1 MSSEDYNPSL
11 ETLSSTELYVVGI
24 GASAGGLKALEE
36 FFDHLPSDSNAA
48 FVVIQHLSP
57 DFKSLMKE
65 LLERHT
71 AMRVRR
77 VVDGMFLEANT
88 IYLITPQNNLIVRQ
102 RQLYLISRST
112 ATLHPKIN
120 FSIDI
125 FFESLAVEYGDRA
138 IGIIFSGT
146 GSDGTKGLQ
155 AINQAGGITL
165 VQSPE
170 TAEFDGMPQ
179 SAILNSIVD
188 QVLSPRELAESITE
202 IVKTGKSSLSLH
214 LNPEL
219 GINPEQFETIINFF
233 KQYEN
238 LDFSYYKSTTFNRR
252 VLRRC
257 SLSEYDHINDYIN
270 NLETSPEERLKL
282 KEDLMIGVTQFF
294 RDAPAWD
301 DLKTNVLPDL
311 ITQLPE
317 QSEFRVWVAA
327 CSTGEEAYSMGMIID
342 EVCQSLNKN
351 IQVKI
356 FATDIDANALAFA
369 SEGIYPENIVTHVS
383 STRLEKYFIFNS
395 PFFQVSQYLRNML
408 IFAPHNLSINTGFTQ
423 INLISCRNILIY
435 VQPQVQQQI
444 LRVLH
449 SSLKTEGI
457 LFLGYSE
464 TLGDLQTEFITLHE
478 KYKIYKKK
486 RDVRLPLTVQNISSS
501 QPFTRQSPRS
511 KNIQNQQNHSHLILE
526 VAFSAFA
533 KKSHCSCFLVDAD
546 YQLFQIVS
554 DAAQVLEF
562 REGKLSQKIT
572 DLINPSLK
580 IPVSTGLHRSK
591 REHKTISYLDL
602 SYDLNKA
609 SQRVDLEI
617 QFFPRNDQKEE
628 FYMLVITNKQEVQS
642 PSALIDHPQSYH
654 LDQAALQQIQHLEDE
669 LQQTREN
676 LQATNEELETTN
688 EEQQAINEELIA
700 SNEELQSTNEE
711 LYTVNTEYQNQI
723 QKLIELSN
731 DVNNLLQS
739 TDIGVIFLDK
749 SLKIRK
755 FTPAVVLAINLNEVD
770 IDRPLQ
776 HISHNF
782 NCPNFNS
789 LLQQVL
795 THEQPIEQEVKI
807 LTTGDTLLMRIHP
820 YRRENQSC
828 DGLVLSF
835 IKITQIK
842 QYQDEIKRQNAE
854 LENIYANIPVGLCLQ
869 DENWRYLRINKIL
882 ADLNGKSIE
891 EHLGKHPQEVIPG
904 LLDILEPIYRE
915 VQTTGEPV
923 LNIEI
928 QGTTAAQPGIKRDW
942 ITSYYPVQLSSDK
955 IGFGVVVT
963 EVTQLKKA
971 QEALRQSE
979 ARLQY
984 LLNNTPAVIFSC
996 KPKGDYAATYISPNI
1011 KTVLGY
1017 EPEEFLNNPDFWVTN
1032 LHPDD
1037 RDRILTGLPKG
1048 LNEDGFYTHEY
1059 RLRTTENTYRWVSAT
1074 LQVIKDQHNTPLECV
1089 GCLMDITERIVAEE
1103 AWRWSEERFNLV
1115 LKNSP
1120 ITFTTQDCELRYTW
1134 VYNPAPGF
1142 TFEEVVGKLETE
1154 LLPADEAERILAI
1167 KKPVIETGMRNRQE
1181 FFITQNG
1188 QLRYFDMSVEPL
1200 QDSDNHIIGIAT
1212 VAIDITER
1220 KQAELER
1227 QRTQELQR
1235 EKEAAE
1241 SANLAK
1247 SRFLAQ
1253 MSHELRTPL
1262 NAILGFTQL
1271 LQRQPKFS
1279 GEPSEYLNIIHRSG
1293 KNLLGLI
1300 NDILTLS
1307 KVQAGRVSLKIKPFQ
1322 LSILLKTLE
1331 NMFSLQAAKK
1341 GIKFEIKVDANVSQG
1356 LQGDEDKLRQ
1366 VLINLLSNSIKFTS
1380 SGEVSLMI
1388 RSQPVTAEIS
1398 SNYYYLQFE
1407 VRDTGVGIA
1416 ADELEKIFEPF
1427 VQTEAGEKVKQSTGL
1442 GLAIS
1447 REFVELMGGK
1457 ITVESQLKQGSVFR
1471 FTIPLERVQLASIQ
1485 PELLQS
1491 RVIGLSDNQPQYR
1504 ILVAEDRP
1512 DNRHLIVKLLE
1523 TVGFQV
1529 QAATNGL
1536 EAIKLWE
1543 SWSPDLI
1550 WMDMQMPVMDGY
1562 QAIQHIKA
1570 RPEGEDTVIIALT
1583 ASAFEEERHHII
1595 ALGCNDFVRKP
1606 FEEQEIF
1613 AKIQQYLDV
1622 SYIYE
1627 QQQSTTKPTRDRGRT
1642 QLVRED
1648 FDVMPTQWLKQLH
1661 QAAYLANEAEIEQL
1675 IQQIPQRDTFLI
1687 KRLKELV
1694 NHLQFEEIEALTK
1707 PESL

>member
-1 MSSEDYNPSL
+1 MSSEDSNPSL

-36 FFDHLPSDSNAA
+36 FFAHLPSDSNAA
-48 FVVIQHLSP
+48 FVVVQHLSP
-57 DFKSLMKE
+57 NFKSLMKE

-71 AMRVRR
+71 TIRVRWI
-77 VVDGMFLEANT
+77 VNEMFLEPNT
-88 IYLITPQNNLIVRQ
+88 IYLITPRHNLIIRQ
-102 RQLYLISRST
+102 RQLYLISHST
-112 ATLHPKIN
+112 AILHPKVN
-120 FSIDI
+120 FTIDI
-125 FFESLAVEYGDRA
+125 FFESLAVEYGDHA
-138 IGIIFSGT
+138 IGMIFSGT
-146 GSDGTKGLQ
+146 GNDGTKGLQ
-155 AINQAGGITL
+155 AIHQAGGITL
-165 VQSPE
+165 VQSPK
-170 TAEFDGMPQ
+170 TAEFDEMPQ
-179 SAILNSIVD
+179 SAILNSVVD
-188 QVLSPRELAESITE
+188 QVLSPRELAESIAE

-214 LNPEL
+214 LNPEF
-219 GINPEQFETIINFF
+219 GINPEQFETIIDFL
-233 KQYEN
+233 KQYED
-238 LDFSYYKSTTFNRR
+238 LDFSYYKYTTFNRR

-257 SLSEYDHINDYIN
+257 SLTQSDHINDYISR
-270 NLETSPEERLKL
+270 LETSPEERLKL
-282 KEDLMIGVTQFF
+282 KDDLMIGVTQFF

-311 ITQLPE
+311 IKQLPE
-317 QSEFRVWVAA
+317 QSEFRVWVPA
-327 CSTGEEAYSMGMIID
+327 CSTGEEAYSMGIIID

-356 FATDIDANALAFA
+356 FATDIDVNALAFA
-369 SEGIYPENIVTHVS
+369 SEGIYSESIITHVS
-383 STRLEKYFIFNS
+383 NTRLKKYFTFNS
-395 PFFQVSQYLRNML
+395 SCFQVSKDLRYML
-408 IFAPHNLSINTGFTQ
+408 IFAPHNLAINAGFSQ

-435 VQPQVQQQI
+435 VQPHIQQQI
-444 LRVLH
+444 LRTLYT
-449 SSLKTEGI
+449 SLKTEGI
-457 LFLGYSE
+457 LFLGSSE
-464 TLGDLQTEFITLHE
+464 TLGSLQTEFLTLHE
-478 KYKIYKKK
+478 KYKIYQKIS
-486 RDVRLPLTVQNISSS
+486 DIRLPLTVPSISLS
-501 QPFTRQSPRS
+501 QPLTRKLSRTP
-511 KNIQNQQNHSHLILE
+511 NNQTQQKYSNSIVE
-526 VAFSAFA
+526 FAFSAFA
-533 KKSHCSCFLVDAD
+533 KRLHCSCCLVDAD

-554 DAAQVLEF
+554 DAIQVFEF
-562 REGKLSQKIT
+562 RSEKLSLKIT

-580 IPVSTGLHRSK
+580 IPVSTALHRSK
-591 REHKTISYLDL
+591 HEQKTISYLYL
-602 SYDLNKA
+602 SYNLNKN

-617 QFFPRNDQKEE
+617 QFFPRTENQEE
-628 FYMLVITNKQEVQS
+628 FYLLIITPNREEKSPPQFMKNSQS
-642 PSALIDHPQSYH
+642 SH
-654 LDQAALQQIQHLEDE
+654 LYQAALQQIQHLEDE

-676 LQATNEELETTN
+676 LQATNEELEKTN
-688 EEQQAINEELIA
+688 EEQQVINEELIA
-700 SNEELQSTNEE
+700 SNEELRSTNQE
-711 LYTVNTEYQNQI
+711 LYTINSEYQNQI

-755 FTPAVVLAINLNEVD
+755 FTPAVGLAVNLNEVD

-776 HISHNF
+776 HISYNF
-782 NCPNFNS
+782 DCPDFYS

-807 LTTGDTLLMRIHP
+807 LTTGDILLMRINP
-820 YRRENQSC
+820 YLGENQSC
-828 DGLVLSF
+828 EGLVLSF
-835 IKITQIK
+835 VNISETKEFQN
-842 QYQDEIKRQNAE
+842 EIERQNIE

-882 ADLNGKSIE
+882 ADLNGKSVE
-891 EHLGKHPQEVIPG
+891 EHIGKQPQDVIPG
-904 LLDILEPIYRE
+904 LLDILEPIYRK

-963 EVTQLKKA
+963 EVTQLKQV

-996 KPKGDYAATYISPNI
+996 KPQGDYAATYISPNI

-1048 LNEDGFYTHEY
+1048 LNENGFYTHEY
-1059 RLRTTENTYRWVSAT
+1059 RLKTADNSYRWVSAS
-1074 LQVIKDQHNTPLECV
+1074 LQLIKDQQNNPVECV
-1089 GCLMDITERIVAEE
+1089 GCLIDITERIVAEQ
-1103 AWRWSEERFNLV
+1103 AWRWSEERFNLA

-1154 LLPADEAERILAI
+1154 LLPADEAKRILAI
-1167 KKPVIETGMRNRQE
+1167 KQPVIETGIRNRQE
-1181 FFITQNG
+1181 YFITLNG
-1188 QLRYFDMSVEPL
+1188 EMRYFDMSVEPL
-1200 QDSDNHIIGIAT
+1200 RDGDNHIIGIAT

-1220 KQAELER
+1220 KQA
-1227 QRTQELQR
+1227 QKLQQ

-1279 GEPSEYLNIIHRSG
+1279 GELSEYLNIIHRSG
-1293 KNLLGLI
+1293 KHLLGLI

-1307 KVQAGRVSLKIKPFQ
+1307 KVQAGGVSLKIKPFQ

-1341 GIKFEIKVDANVSQG
+1341 GIKFEIKVDANVSLG
-1356 LQGDEDKLRQ
+1356 LQGDEDKLSQ
-1366 VLINLLSNSIKFTS
+1366 ILINLLSNAIKFTS

-1388 RSQPVTAEIS
+1388 RSQPVTAEIR

-1416 ADELEKIFEPF
+1416 VDELEKIFEPF

-1447 REFVELMGGK
+1447 REFVELMGGRL
-1457 ITVESQLKQGSVFR
+1457 TVESQLGVGSVFQ

-1512 DNRHLIVKLLE
+1512 DNRYLIVKLLE
-1523 TVGFQV
+1523 TVGFEV

-1562 QAIQHIKA
+1562 QAIEYIKA
-1570 RPEGEDTVIIALT
+1570 TPKGEETVIIALT

-1627 QQQSTTKPTRDRGRT
+1627 QQQSTTKPTPERGRN

-1648 FDVMPTQWLKQLH
+1648 FDVMPTQWREQLH
-1661 QAAYLANEAEIEQL
+1661 QAAYLANEIEIDQL
-1675 IQQIPQRDTFLI
+1675 IQKIPQSETFLI
-1687 KRLKELV
+1687 ERLRELI
-1694 NHLQFEEIEALTK
+1694 NHLQFEEIEALTQ
-1707 PESL
+1707 P

>member
-1 MSSEDYNPSL
+1 MSSEDSNPSL
-11 ETLSSTELYVVGI
+11 ETLSSTEFYVVGI

-36 FFDHLPSDSNAA
+36 FFDHLPADSNAA

-65 LLERHT
+65 LLEQHT
-71 AMRVRR
+71 TMRVRR
-77 VVDGMFLEANT
+77 VVDEIFLEANT

-102 RQLYLISRST
+102 RQLYLTSRST

-120 FSIDI
+120 FPIDI

-155 AINQAGGITL
+155 AINEAGGITL
-165 VQSPE
+165 VQSPA

-179 SAILNSIVD
+179 SAILNSVVD
-188 QVLSPRELAESITE
+188 QVLSPRELAESIAE
-202 IVKTGKSSLSLH
+202 IVKTGKSSLASH

-219 GINPEQFETIINFF
+219 GINREQFETIIDFF

-238 LDFSYYKSTTFNRR
+238 LDFSYYKYSTFNRR

-257 SLSEYDHINDYIN
+257 SLGEYDNINDYIN
-270 NLETSPEERLKL
+270 NLEISPEERLKL
-282 KEDLMIGVTQFF
+282 KDDLMIGVTQFF

-317 QSEFRVWVAA
+317 KAEFRVWVPA

-351 IQVKI
+351 IRVKI

-369 SEGIYPENIVTHVS
+369 SEGIYPESIITHVS
-383 STRLEKYFIFNS
+383 STRLEKYFTFNS

-408 IFAPHNLSINTGFTQ
+408 IFAPHNLSINAGFSQ

-435 VQPQVQQQI
+435 VQPHIQQQI
-444 LRVLH
+444 LRTLYT
-449 SSLKTEGI
+449 SLKTEGI
-457 LFLGYSE
+457 LFLGSSE
-464 TLGDLQTEFITLHE
+464 TLGYLQTEFLTLHE
-478 KYKIYKKK
+478 TYKIYQKKS
-486 RDVRLPLTVQNISSS
+486 DIRLPLTVPSISLSPPLTRKSS
-501 QPFTRQSPRS
+501 RS
-511 KNIQNQQNHSHLILE
+511 KNNQTQQKYSNYIVE
-526 VAFSAFA
+526 FAFSAFA
-533 KKSHCSCFLVDAD
+533 KRLHCSCFLVNAD

-554 DAAQVLEF
+554 DAIQVLEF
-562 REGKLSQKIT
+562 RSEKLSQKIT

-580 IPVSTGLHRSK
+580 IPVSTALDRSK

-602 SYDLNKA
+602 SYNLNEN

-617 QFFPRNDQKEE
+617 QFFPRNDQQEE
-628 FYMLVITNKQEVQS
+628 FYLLIITPKTEKNTPPPLIENSQS
-642 PSALIDHPQSYH
+642 SH
-654 LDQAALQQIQHLEDE
+654 LYQAALEHIQHLEDE
-669 LQQTREN
+669 LQQAREN

-700 SNEELQSTNEE
+700 SNEELQSTNQE
-711 LYTVNTEYQNQI
+711 LYTINSEYQNQI

-755 FTPAVVLAINLNEVD
+755 FTPAVVVAINLNEVD

-776 HISHNF
+776 HISYNF
-782 NCPNFNS
+782 DCPHFYS

-820 YRRENQSC
+820 YRQENQSC
-828 DGLVLSF
+828 EGLVLSF
-835 IKITQIK
+835 VNISETKEFQN
-842 QYQDEIKRQNAE
+842 EIERQNIE

-869 DENWRYLRINKIL
+869 DENWRYLRMNKIL
-882 ADLNGKSIE
+882 ADINGKSVE
-891 EHLGKHPQEVIPG
+891 EHIGKQPQEVIPE
-904 LLDILEPIYRE
+904 LLEIVEPIYRQ

-928 QGTTAAQPGIKRDW
+928 QGTTAAQPDIKRDW
-942 ITSYYPVQLSSDK
+942 ITSYYPVELSSDK

-963 EVTQLKKA
+963 EVTQLKQV

-996 KPKGDYAATYISPNI
+996 KPQGDYAATYISPNI
-1011 KTVLGY
+1011 RNLLGY
-1017 EPEEFLNNPDFWVTN
+1017 EPEEFLNNSDFWVTH

-1037 RDRILTGLPKG
+1037 RARILTGLPKG

-1074 LQVIKDQHNTPLECV
+1074 LQMIKDQQNTPLECV
-1089 GCLMDITERIVAEE
+1089 GCLMDITERVVAEE
-1103 AWRWSEERFNLV
+1103 AWRWSEERFNLA
-1115 LKNSP
+1115 LSNSP

-1142 TFEEVVGKLETE
+1142 TFEEIVGNLETE
-1154 LLPADEAERILAI
+1154 LLSADEAERILAI
-1167 KKPVIETGMRNRQE
+1167 KQPVIETGIRNCQEYFIARDGQMRYYE
-1181 FFITQNG
+1181 
-1188 QLRYFDMSVEPL
+1188 LSVEPL
-1200 QDSDNHIIGIAT
+1200 RDSDNNIIGIAT
-1212 VAIDITER
+1212 VVIDITER

-1227 QRTQELQR
+1227 QRARELQR

-1247 SRFLAQ
+1247 SRFLAN

-1271 LQRQPKFS
+1271 LLRQPQFS

-1293 KNLLGLI
+1293 KHLLGLI

-1307 KVQAGRVSLKIKPFQ
+1307 KVEAGRIYLKTKPFD
-1322 LSILLKTLE
+1322 LSLLLKTLE
-1331 NMFSLQAAKK
+1331 NMFSLKAANKRLQL
-1341 GIKFEIKVDANVSQG
+1341 EIKADANVPRG
-1356 LQGDEDKLRQ
+1356 LIGDEEKLHQ
-1366 VLINLLSNSIKFTS
+1366 VLINLLSNAIKFTS
-1380 SGEVSLMI
+1380 FGEVCLTV
-1388 RSQPVTAEIS
+1388 RSQPVPAEMS
-1398 SNYYYLQFE
+1398 SNSCYLQFE
-1407 VRDTGVGIA
+1407 VRDTGAGINF
-1416 ADELEKIFEPF
+1416 DELEKIFEPF
-1427 VQTEAGEKVKQSTGL
+1427 IQTEAGEKVKQSTGL

-1457 ITVESQLKQGSVFR
+1457 ITVESQLKHGSVFQ

-1485 PELLQS
+1485 PELPQS
-1491 RVIGLSDNQPQYR
+1491 RVIGLSRDQPQYR

-1523 TVGFQV
+1523 TVGFEV
-1529 QAATNGL
+1529 QAAVNGQ
-1536 EAIKLWE
+1536 EAIELWE
-1543 SWSPDLI
+1543 SWSPHLI
-1550 WMDMQMPVMDGY
+1550 WMDMQMPVMNGY
-1562 QAIQHIKA
+1562 QAIQYIKA
-1570 RPEGEDTVIIALT
+1570 TPKGEDTVIIALT
-1583 ASAFEEERHHII
+1583 ASVFEEERHNII

-1627 QQQSTTKPTRDRGRT
+1627 QQQPTPKPTAEKGRT

-1648 FDVMPTQWLKQLH
+1648 FDVMPTQWREQLH

-1675 IQQIPQRDTFLI
+1675 IQQIPQCDTFLI
-1687 KRLKELV
+1687 ERLTELV
-1694 NHLQFEEIEALTK
+1694 NNLQFEEIEALTQ